1 MKRIAIFTS
10 VDSFETWF
18 GGVFGLSR
26 EQYASSYRNDWV
38 WEYAIGLRNLGHDVF
53 IYILTRGPAQRLEAL
68 SGITVCFVALTRWH
82 RLVDPLLYR
91 LDQFLPV
98 STLRAR
104 TEYLAYQKCLLSML
118 QQDRIDVLYNQEF
131 WTSRFDEVARH
142 IPLPLVGADHGALP
156 KGLTRIKRRTFKAAR
171 KLVCQSED
179 QLKRVTALGGD
190 AVMITNGVNTE
201 FFSPCSEARGK
212 WILAV
217 GRISD
222 QQKRYS
228 DLIHAMLHLPD
239 FVLRIVGSGE
249 DEGRLRTLVSDL
261 GLEGRVN
268 FDGFISD
275 RIKLRDMYRTAGV
288 FVSCSAWEA
297 MALVMLEAMS
307 CATAVVGTKIPT
319 FEALIRDGVDGVLAP
334 VGAPGQLAQAIG
346 CAYALRDRLGV
357 KARETVSLRFSARKS
372 YSALSNLIEAL

>member
-1 MKRIAIFTS
+1 VS
-10 VDSFETWF
+10 P
-18 GGVFGLSR
+18 
-26 EQYASSYRNDWV
+26 
-38 WEYAIGLRNLGHDVF
+38 LRGK
-53 IYILTRGPAQRLEAL
+53 I
-68 SGITVCFVALTRWH
+68 
-82 RLVDPLLYR
+82 
-91 LDQFLPV
+91 
-98 STLRAR
+98 
-104 TEYLAYQKCLLSML
+104 EYLAYRKCFFGML
-118 QQDRIDVLYNQEF
+118 REDRIDVLYNQEF
-131 WTSRFDEVARH
+131 WTPRFDELADH
-142 IPLPLVGADHGALP
+142 IGLPLVGADHGAQP
-156 KGLTRIKRRTFKAAR
+156 KGQTRVKRRTLKKAR

-179 QLKRVTALGGD
+179 QCKRVIALGGD
-190 AVMITNGVNTE
+190 AVMITNGVDTE
-201 FFSPCSEARGK
+201 FFSPCAETRGR

-217 GRISD
+217 GRMSD

-228 DLIHAMLHLPD
+228 DLIHAVLLLPD
-239 FVLRIVGSGE
+239 FVLQIVGSGE
-249 DEGRLRTLVSDL
+249 DEGSLRKLVSDL
-261 GLEGRVN
+261 GLEGRVR
-268 FDGFISD
+268 FTGFISD
-275 RIKLRDMYRTAGV
+275 RKRLRDLYRTAGV